1 MKSWFALF
9 IAVTFLLL
17 SGCDSDFD
25 TSKIPIASITDTE
38 NSETLC

>member
-1 MKSWFALF
+1 MKSWVALF

-25 TSKIPIASITDTE
+25 TSKIPIASITE